1 MSGLYCLRTSSSRA
15 DVIRLCSIGDN
26 GPWSTFLI
34 NVGNPPQQ
42 LQVLVSTEVPS
53 TWVVEPGGCGPNYPV
68 NCTGAR
74 GGAYDSTKS
83 STWNVNAFY
92 ELDVETNLG
101 SPYNDKTQM
110 GHFGYDTIGVPGQSG
125 VANVS
130 LDHQVIAGIATN
142 LYYVGSLGL
151 SSQNIPFSSTDTPP
165 SFLSSLKKENL
176 IPSLSFGY
184 TAGAYYSKTASKHR
198 SSSLIVDR
206 AKRYQ
211 WKFDIRW
218 LRRLTICPQ

>member
-1 MSGLYCLRTSSSRA
+1 MYTLYCHRTSRSCA

-42 LQVLVSTEVPS
+42 LQVLVSTEVSS
-53 TWVVEPGGCGPNYPV
+53 TWVVEPGGCGPDNPA

-92 ELDVETNLG
+92 ALATETNLG
-101 SPYNDKTQM
+101 SPYNDEDQI

-130 LDHQVIAGIATN
+130 LDHQVIAGIGTN
-142 LYYVGSLGL
+142 NYYVGNLGL
-151 SSQNIPFSSTDTPP
+151 SSQNITFGSTDTSP
-165 SFLSSLKKENL
+165 SFLASLKNEKL

-184 TAGAYYSKTASKHR
+184 TAGASYSKTALNIEVHR
-198 SSSLIVDR
+198 
-206 AKRYQ
+206 
-211 WKFDIRW
+211 
-218 LRRLTICPQ
+218 